1 MHEGIRW
8 QVLTHEHRDRSTD
21 WYWGFGILAV
31 VGIGLCVYFGN
42 MLFALIIALAAISI
56 GVLLA
61 RGPREHD
68 VHVHPRGV
76 TLDGTLYPYPALQS
90 FWVHV
95 EDPYEL
101 GVPEEY
107 HEEFEPR
114 SHLLLTTTSYIHPT
128 LTIPLDDL
136 DHAQEV
142 RDYLVAYVV
151 EEKQERHFSDHV
163 AEALGL

>member
-8 QVLTHEHRDRSTD
+8 QVLTHEHRDRSVD

-31 VGIGLCVYFGN
+31 VGIGLCVYFN
-42 MLFALIIALAAISI
+42 NFLFALILALASLSI
-56 GVLLA
+56 GILLA
-61 RGPREHD
+61 RGPREHE

-76 TLDGTLYPYPALQS
+76 TLDGTLYPYSSLQS
-90 FWVHV
+90 FWVTV

-101 GVPEEY
+101 GIPQEY

-114 SHLLLTTTSYIHPT
+114 AHLLLTTHSYIHPHV
-128 LTIPLDDL
+128 TIPLDDL
-136 DHAQEV
+136 SHAQEV
-142 RDYLVAYVV
+142 RDYLVAYIT
-151 EEKQERHFSDHV
+151 EEEQDRHFGEHI